1 MSPALSGG
9 FFTTEPPPGKPLPCS
24 KQDSGQMD
32 NDVTIGEDT
41 KVREKGW
48 EGGKV
53 KSEETVIQ
61 IYILDDR
68 KGLKFALCY
77 LVA

>member
-1 MSPALSGG
+1 
-9 FFTTEPPPGKPLPCS
+9 
-24 KQDSGQMD
+24 MD

-53 KSEETVIQ
+53 KSEEAVIQ